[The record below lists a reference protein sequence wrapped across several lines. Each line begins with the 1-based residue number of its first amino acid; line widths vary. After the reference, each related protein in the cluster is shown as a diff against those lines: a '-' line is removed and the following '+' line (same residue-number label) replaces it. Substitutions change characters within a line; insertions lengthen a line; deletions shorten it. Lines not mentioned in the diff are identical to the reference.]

1 MPVGVLEFFSR
12 GKDAMNVSRS
22 SMEQERLVAKL
33 EPALARLAARGI
45 LRSYRK
51 NAIIINEGEAGDSLF
66 VLLQGEVKVYAT
78 DENGREITY
87 GTIHAGDY
95 FGEMSLDGGPRSAS
109 VMTLEPCLC
118 SLVSRA
124 AVLQHLADEPGF
136 AVSLVSQVIR
146 RARSATETA
155 RQMALLDVYGRVIH
169 TLEGQQGPASSQAP
183 VQLTQIT
190 HQQIASRVGA
200 SREMVSRLLKDL
212 EKGGY
217 VELGIK
223 RITLKKKLPAR
234 W

>member
-1 MPVGVLEFFSR
+1 
-12 GKDAMNVSRS
+12 MNVSRTA
-22 SMEQERLVAKL
+22 MEQDRLIAKL
-33 EPALARLAARGI
+33 EPAIGRLAGRGI
-45 LRSYRK
+45 VRSYRK
-51 NAIIINEGEAGDSLF
+51 NTIIINEGEVGDSLF

-87 GTIHAGDY
+87 GTIDAGDY

-109 VMTLEPCLC
+109 VMTLDSCLC
-118 SLVSRA
+118 SLVPRA
-124 AVLQHLADEPGF
+124 AVQQHLADEPDF
-136 AVSLVSQVIR
+136 AFALVAQVIR

-169 TLEGQQGPASSQAP
+169 TLEGQRGPASSQAP

-223 RITLKKKLPAR
+223 QITLKKKLPAR

>member
-1 MPVGVLEFFSR
+1 
-12 GKDAMNVSRS
+12 
-22 SMEQERLVAKL
+22 MEQDRLLASL
-33 EPALARLAARGI
+33 EPSLARLAARGI
-45 LRSYRK
+45 IRSYRK
-51 NAIIINEGEAGDSLF
+51 NTIVLNEGEPGDSLF
-66 VLLQGEVKVYAT
+66 VLLQGHVKVYAT

-87 GTIHAGDY
+87 GTIEEGDY
-95 FGEMSLDGGPRSAS
+95 FGEMSLDGGARSAS
-109 VMTLEPCLC
+109 VMTLEPSLC
-118 SLVSRA
+118 ALVSRA
-124 AVLQHLADEPGF
+124 AVQQHLADEPGF
-136 AVSLVSQVIR
+136 ALQLVTQVIR

-155 RQMALLDVYGRVIH
+155 RQMALMDVYGRVIH
-169 TLEGQQGPASSQAP
+169 TLEGQQGPASTQAP
-183 VQLTQIT
+183 VQLMQIT

>member
-1 MPVGVLEFFSR
+1 
-12 GKDAMNVSRS
+12 MNVSRNAAEHDKLM
-22 SMEQERLVAKL
+22 SMLK
-33 EPALARLAARGI
+33 PNIARLAERGI

-51 NAIIINEGEAGDSLF
+51 NTVILNEGEPGDSLF
-66 VLLQGEVKVYAT
+66 VLLQGQVKVYAT

-87 GTIHAGDY
+87 GTIVAGDY
-95 FGEMSLDGGPRSAS
+95 FGEMSVDGGPRSAS
-109 VMTLEPCLC
+109 IMTLDATLC
-118 SLVSRA
+118 SLVPRA
-124 AVLQHLADEPGF
+124 AVQQHLADEPGF
-136 AVSLVSQVIR
+136 AVSLVTQVIR

>member
-1 MPVGVLEFFSR
+1 
-12 GKDAMNVSRS
+12 MNATRS
-22 SMEQERLVAKL
+22 ATEHEKL
-33 EPALARLAARGI
+33 IAQLPPALGRLAARGI
-45 LRSYRK
+45 VRSYRK
-51 NAIIINEGEAGDSLF
+51 NTIVLNEGESGDSLF
-66 VLLQGEVKVYAT
+66 ILLQGQVKVYAT

-87 GTIHAGDY
+87 GTISAGDY

-109 VMTLEPCLC
+109 VMTLESSLC
-118 SLVSRA
+118 SLVSRQ
-124 AVLQHLADEPGF
+124 AVQQHLDAEPGF
-136 AVSLVSQVIR
+136 AMELVTQVIR

-155 RQMALLDVYGRVIH
+155 RQMALLDVYGRVIA
-169 TLEGQQGPASSQAP
+169 TLESQHGPATAQNP

-217 VELGIK
+217 IELGVK
-223 RITLKKKLPAR
+223 RITLVKKLPAR

>member
-1 MPVGVLEFFSR
+1 MT
-12 GKDAMNVSRS
+12 VSRRTI
-22 SMEQERLVAKL
+22 EQDKLLASL

-51 NAIIINEGEAGDSLF
+51 NTIVLNEGERGDSLF
-66 VLLQGEVKVYAT
+66 VLLQGQVKVYAT

-87 GTIHAGDY
+87 GTISAGDY

-118 SLVSRA
+118 ALVPRP
-124 AVLQHLADEPGF
+124 AVQQHLAEEPGF
-136 AVSLVSQVIR
+136 AMALVTQVIR

-155 RQMALLDVYGRVIH
+155 RQMALLDVYGRVIQ
-169 TLEGQQGPASSQAP
+169 TLEGEQGPATSQAP

>member
-1 MPVGVLEFFSR
+1 MT
-12 GKDAMNVSRS
+12 VSRIIT
-22 SMEQERLVAKL
+22 EQEKLIANL
-33 EPALARLAARGI
+33 EPSLGRLATRGI

-51 NAIIINEGEAGDSLF
+51 NSIVLNEGDTGDSVF
-66 VLLQGEVKVYAT
+66 VVLNGQVKVYAT

-87 GTIHAGDY
+87 GTIEPGDF
-95 FGEMSLDGGPRSAS
+95 FGEMSLDGGLRSAS
-109 VMTLEPCLC
+109 VMTLEPTLC

-124 AVLQHLADEPGF
+124 AVQQHLAEEPAF
-136 AVSLVSQVIR
+136 ALALVTKVIR

-169 TLEGQQGPASSQAP
+169 TLEGQQGPASSQGP
-183 VQLTQIT
+183 IQLTQIT

>member
-1 MPVGVLEFFSR
+1 
-12 GKDAMNVSRS
+12 MNVSRNVV
-22 SMEQERLVAKL
+22 EQDKLVARL

-51 NAIIINEGEAGDSLF
+51 NSIILNEGEPGDSLF
-66 VLLQGEVKVYAT
+66 ILLQGEVKVYAT

-87 GTIHAGDY
+87 GTIVAGDY

-109 VMTLEPCLC
+109 IMAVENCLC
-118 SLVSRA
+118 ALVSRA
-124 AVLQHLADEPGF
+124 AVQQHLAEEPAF
-136 AVSLVSQVIR
+136 ALSLVTQVIR

-169 TLEGQQGPASSQAP
+169 TLEGQQGPASTQAP
-183 VQLTQIT
+183 IELTQIT

>member
-1 MPVGVLEFFSR
+1 MAVPR
-12 GKDAMNVSRS
+12 IAT
-22 SMEQERLVAKL
+22 EQEKLIAGLEPSLGRLVG
-33 EPALARLAARGI
+33 RGI

-51 NAIIINEGEAGDSLF
+51 NSIVLNEGDTGDSLF
-66 VLLQGEVKVYAT
+66 VVLQGQVKVYAT

-87 GTIHAGDY
+87 GMINAGDY
-95 FGEMSLDGGPRSAS
+95 FGEMSLDGGARSAS
-109 VMTLEPCLC
+109 VMTLEPTLC

-124 AVLQHLADEPGF
+124 AVQQHLAEEPAF
-136 AVSLVSQVIR
+136 ALALVAQVIR

-169 TLEGQQGPASSQAP
+169 TLEGQHGPASHAAP
-183 VQLTQIT
+183 IQLTQIT

-223 RITLKKKLPAR
+223 RITLKRKLPAR

>member
-1 MPVGVLEFFSR
+1 
-12 GKDAMNVSRS
+12 MNI
-22 SMEQERLVAKL
+22 EQDKL
-33 EPALARLAARGI
+33 IAQLTPQLARLAARGI

-51 NAIIINEGEAGDSLF
+51 NTIILNEGEPGDSLF
-66 VLLQGEVKVYAT
+66 VLLQGQVKVYAT

-87 GTIHAGDY
+87 GTIVAGDY

-109 VMTLEPCLC
+109 VMTLEPALC
-118 SLVSRA
+118 ALVSRA
-124 AVLQHLADEPGF
+124 AVQQHLADEPDF
-136 AVSLVSQVIR
+136 AFSLVTQVIR

-155 RQMALLDVYGRVIH
+155 RRMALLDVYGRVIH
-169 TLEGQQGPASSQAP
+169 TLEGQQGPANAQAP

>member
-1 MPVGVLEFFSR
+1 MT
-12 GKDAMNVSRS
+12 VSRTAID
-22 SMEQERLVAKL
+22 QEKLFARLT
-33 EPALARLAARGI
+33 PALARLAARGI
-45 LRSYRK
+45 VRSYRK
-51 NAIIINEGEAGDSLF
+51 NTVILNEGEPGDSLF
-66 VLLQGEVKVYAT
+66 VLLEGQVKVFAT

-87 GTIHAGDY
+87 GTIQAGDY

-109 VMTLEPCLC
+109 VMTLDASLC

-124 AVLQHLADEPGF
+124 AVQQHLADEPDF
-136 AVSLVSQVIR
+136 ALSLVSQVIR

-169 TLEGQQGPASSQAP
+169 TLEGEHGPASVQAP
-183 VQLTQIT
+183 VQLDQIT

>member
-1 MPVGVLEFFSR
+1 MT
-12 GKDAMNVSRS
+12 VSRNS
-22 SMEQERLVAKL
+22 AELEKLMAIL
-33 EPALARLAARGI
+33 EPSVARLAARGI

-51 NAIIINEGEAGDSLF
+51 STIILNEGEPGDSLF
-66 VLLQGEVKVYAT
+66 VLLQGQVKVYAT

-87 GTIHAGDY
+87 GTIVEGDY

-109 VMTLEPCLC
+109 VMSLGPVLC
-118 SLVSRA
+118 SLVPRP
-124 AVLQHLADEPGF
+124 AVQQHLTEEPGF
-136 AVSLVSQVIR
+136 AFQLVTQVIR
-146 RARSATETA
+146 RARAATETA

-169 TLEGQQGPASSQAP
+169 TLESQQGPGGSDSP
-183 VQLTQIT
+183 VELTQIT

-217 VELGIK
+217 VELGVK

>member
-1 MPVGVLEFFSR
+1 
-12 GKDAMNVSRS
+12 MNVSRAAI
-22 SMEQERLVAKL
+22 EQDRLLATL
-33 EPALARLAARGI
+33 EPSLARLAARGI
-45 LRSYRK
+45 IRNYRK
-51 NAIIINEGEAGDSLF
+51 STIILNEGEPGDSLF
-66 VLLQGEVKVYAT
+66 VLLQGQVKVYAT

-87 GTIHAGDY
+87 GTIQAGDY

-109 VMTLEPCLC
+109 VMTLEPSLC
-118 SLVSRA
+118 ALVSKA
-124 AVLQHLADEPGF
+124 AVQQHLADEPGF
-136 AVSLVSQVIR
+136 ALQLVTQVIR

-155 RQMALLDVYGRVIH
+155 RQMALMDVYGRVIH
-169 TLEGQQGPASSQAP
+169 TLEGQQGPASTQAP
-183 VQLTQIT
+183 IQLTQIT

>member
-1 MPVGVLEFFSR
+1 MI
-12 GKDAMNVSRS
+12 VSRTAV
-22 SMEQERLVAKL
+22 EPERLAVQL
-33 EPALARLAARGI
+33 EPAIARLSARGI
-45 LRSYRK
+45 VRSYRK
-51 NAIIINEGEAGDSLF
+51 NTIILNEGEPGDSLF
-66 VLLQGEVKVYAT
+66 VLLQGQVKVYAT

-109 VMTLEPCLC
+109 VMTVEPCLC
-118 SLVSRA
+118 SLVPRS
-124 AVLQHLADEPGF
+124 AVQQHLAEEPGF
-136 AVSLVSQVIR
+136 ALQLVTQVIR

-169 TLEGQQGPASSQAP
+169 TLEGEHGPASSQAP

>member
-1 MPVGVLEFFSR
+1 
-12 GKDAMNVSRS
+12 MNVSRAAV
-22 SMEQERLVAKL
+22 EQDRLFAGLQPSV
-33 EPALARLAARGI
+33 ARLAARGI
-45 LRSYRK
+45 VRNYRK
-51 NAIIINEGEAGDSLF
+51 NTIILNEGEPGDSLF
-66 VLLQGEVKVYAT
+66 VLLQGQVKVYAT

-87 GTIHAGDY
+87 GTIAAGDY

-118 SLVSRA
+118 ALVARA
-124 AVLQHLADEPGF
+124 AVQQHLADEPEF
-136 AVSLVSQVIR
+136 ALQVVAQVIR

-169 TLEGQQGPASSQAP
+169 TLEGQHGPASTQAP

-217 VELGIK
+217 LELGIK

>member
-1 MPVGVLEFFSR
+1 MLEFFRTS
-12 GKDAMNVSRS
+12 GEGAMNVSRAAV
-22 SMEQERLVAKL
+22 EQDRILAGL
-33 EPALARLAARGI
+33 EPSLARLAARGI
-45 LRSYRK
+45 VRSYRK
-51 NAIIINEGEAGDSLF
+51 NTIILNEGEPGDSLF
-66 VLLQGEVKVYAT
+66 VLLQGQVKVYAT

-87 GTIHAGDY
+87 GTIGAGDY

-109 VMTLEPCLC
+109 VMTIEPSLC
-118 SLVSRA
+118 ALVARS
-124 AVLQHLADEPGF
+124 VVQQHLADEPEF
-136 AVSLVSQVIR
+136 ALQLVTQVIR

-169 TLEGQQGPASSQAP
+169 TLEGQHGPASGQTP

>member
-1 MPVGVLEFFSR
+1 
-12 GKDAMNVSRS
+12 MNVSRNIV
-22 SMEQERLVAKL
+22 EQDKLVARL

-51 NAIIINEGEAGDSLF
+51 NSIILNEGEPGDSLF
-66 VLLQGEVKVYAT
+66 ILLQGEVKVYAT

-87 GTIHAGDY
+87 GTIVAGDY

-109 VMTLEPCLC
+109 IMALENCLC
-118 SLVSRA
+118 ALVSRA
-124 AVLQHLADEPGF
+124 AVQQHLAEEPAF
-136 AVSLVSQVIR
+136 ALSLVTQVIR

-169 TLEGQQGPASSQAP
+169 TLEGQQGPASTQAP
-183 VQLTQIT
+183 IELTQIT

>member
-1 MPVGVLEFFSR
+1 
-12 GKDAMNVSRS
+12 MNVSRNA
-22 SMEQERLVAKL
+22 MEQERLVAKL
-33 EPALARLAARGI
+33 EPGIGRLAARGI
-45 LRSYRK
+45 VRSYRK
-51 NAIIINEGEAGDSLF
+51 NTIVINEGEVGDSLF
-66 VLLQGEVKVYAT
+66 VLLQGQVKVYAT

-87 GTIHAGDY
+87 GTIQAGDY

-118 SLVSRA
+118 ALVSRG
-124 AVLQHLADEPGF
+124 AVQQHLADEPEF
-136 AVSLVSQVIR
+136 AISLVSQVIR

-169 TLEGQQGPASSQAP
+169 TLEGQQGPASTLAP
-183 VQLTQIT
+183 VELNQIT

>member
-1 MPVGVLEFFSR
+1 MTNL
-12 GKDAMNVSRS
+12 SRS
-22 SMEQERLVAKL
+22 GAEQDRLIAQL
-33 EPALARLAARGI
+33 EPSIGRLAGRGI

-51 NAIIINEGEAGDSLF
+51 NTIILNEGEVGDALF
-66 VLLQGEVKVYAT
+66 VMLQGQVKVYAT

-87 GTIHAGDY
+87 GTIQAGDY

-109 VMTLEPCLC
+109 VMTLEPTLC

-124 AVLQHLADEPGF
+124 AVQQHLADEPSF
-136 AVSLVSQVIR
+136 AFSLVAQVIR

-169 TLEGQQGPASSQAP
+169 TLEGEQGPASMQAP

>member
-1 MPVGVLEFFSR
+1 
-12 GKDAMNVSRS
+12 MNVSRTAA
-22 SMEQERLVAKL
+22 EQERLIANL
-33 EPALARLAARGI
+33 EPSIGRLAARGI

-51 NAIIINEGEAGDSLF
+51 NTIILNEGEPGDSLF
-66 VLLQGEVKVYAT
+66 VLLQGQVKVYAT

-87 GTIHAGDY
+87 GYIVAGDY

-109 VMTLEPCLC
+109 VMSIEPVLC
-118 SLVSRA
+118 ALVPRH
-124 AVLQHLADEPGF
+124 AVQQHLDEEPGF
-136 AVSLVSQVIR
+136 AIKLVTQVIR
-146 RARSATETA
+146 RARNATETA

-169 TLEGQQGPASSQAP
+169 TLESQQGPAGVQAP
-183 VQLTQIT
+183 VELTQIT

-217 VELGIK
+217 VELGVK

>member
-1 MPVGVLEFFSR
+1 MT
-12 GKDAMNVSRS
+12 VSRTS
-22 SMEQERLVAKL
+22 VEQERLIAKL
-33 EPALARLAARGI
+33 EPALGRLAARGI

-51 NAIIINEGEAGDSLF
+51 NSIVLNEGDTGDSLF
-66 VLLQGEVKVYAT
+66 VVLQGQVKVYAT

-87 GTIHAGDY
+87 GTIGSGDY
-95 FGEMSLDGGPRSAS
+95 FGEMSLDGGVRSAS
-109 VMTLEPCLC
+109 VMTIEQTLC
-118 SLVSRA
+118 SLVPR
-124 AVLQHLADEPGF
+124 VQVEQHLADEPSF
-136 AVSLVSQVIR
+136 AMALVAQVIR

-169 TLEGQQGPASSQAP
+169 TLEGEQGPASSQAP

>member
-1 MPVGVLEFFSR
+1 MNMSR
-12 GKDAMNVSRS
+12 TAADH
-22 SMEQERLVAKL
+22 ERLVAKL

-51 NAIIINEGEAGDSLF
+51 NTIILNEGEPGDSLF
-66 VLLQGEVKVYAT
+66 VLLQGTVKVYAT

-87 GTIHAGDY
+87 GTIVAGDY

-109 VMTLEPCLC
+109 IMTLDATLC
-118 SLVSRA
+118 SLVPRA
-124 AVLQHLADEPGF
+124 AVQQHLADEPGF
-136 AVSLVSQVIR
+136 AVSLVTQVIR

>member
-1 MPVGVLEFFSR
+1 MNEQDRLIAHLAPAVG
-12 GKDAMNVSRS
+12 
-22 SMEQERLVAKL
+22 
-33 EPALARLAARGI
+33 RLAARGI
-45 LRSYRK
+45 VRSYRK
-51 NAIIINEGEAGDSLF
+51 NTIILNEGEPGDSLF
-66 VLLQGEVKVYAT
+66 VLLQGQVKVYAT

-87 GTIHAGDY
+87 GTILAGDY
-95 FGEMSLDGGPRSAS
+95 FGEMSLDGAARSAS
-109 VMTLEPCLC
+109 VMTLEACRC
-118 SLVSRA
+118 SLVPRA
-124 AVLQHLADEPGF
+124 AVQQHLAEEPGF
-136 AVSLVSQVIR
+136 AMQLVTQVIR

-169 TLEGQQGPASSQAP
+169 TLEGERGPGSVQAP

-223 RITLKKKLPAR
+223 RITLRKKLPAH

>member
-1 MPVGVLEFFSR
+1 MNEHDRLIAHLAPAVG
-12 GKDAMNVSRS
+12 
-22 SMEQERLVAKL
+22 
-33 EPALARLAARGI
+33 RLAARGI
-45 LRSYRK
+45 VRSYRK
-51 NAIIINEGEAGDSLF
+51 NTIILNEGEPGDSLF
-66 VLLQGEVKVYAT
+66 VLLQGQVKVYAT

-87 GTIHAGDY
+87 GTIVAGDY
-95 FGEMSLDGGPRSAS
+95 FGEMSLDGAARSAS
-109 VMTLEPCLC
+109 VMTLESCLC

-124 AVLQHLADEPGF
+124 AVQQHLAEEPSF
-136 AVSLVSQVIR
+136 AMQLVTQVIR

-169 TLEGQQGPASSQAP
+169 TLESERGPGSVHAP

-223 RITLKKKLPAR
+223 RITLMKKLPAH